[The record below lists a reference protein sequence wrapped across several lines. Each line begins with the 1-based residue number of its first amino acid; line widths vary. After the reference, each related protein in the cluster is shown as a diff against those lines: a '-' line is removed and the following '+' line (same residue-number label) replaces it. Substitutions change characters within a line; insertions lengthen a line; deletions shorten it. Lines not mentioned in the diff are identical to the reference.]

1 MPSSAQ
7 LASIAS
13 SLDTYRTQFEALGN
27 ALSALRVVSDEMIAQ
42 LDRDRAALETHLQAA
57 LETMSQADIAE
68 TDTAALEIVDAEPA
82 ETDAAGD
89 VETEAQDL
97 PETSAEIAA
106 EVETEAVADDAID
119 SETIASLDTEPLA
132 ISEDAIEATSETE
145 TETEATLA
153 GATATDAPVIA
164 TPAESTAAAAN
175 TADGNKVISL
185 ADRRKPTPSSSPARR
200 RAIAVVASILFTA
213 GATFGLH
220 ELIQTEVG
228 QRMLE
233 LATCDGDMLSAT
245 RDCSLLAWLTI

>member
-27 ALSALRVVSDEMIAQ
+27 ALSALRLVSDEMIAQ

-68 TDTAALEIVDAEPA
+68 TDTTALEIVDAEPA
-82 ETDAAGD
+82 DADAAGE
-89 VETEAQDL
+89 VGTEAQDV
-97 PETSAEIAA
+97 PETIA
-106 EVETEAVADDAID
+106 EVETEVEAEAVADAAID
-119 SETIASLDTEPLA
+119 GETIAALETEPHA
-132 ISEDAIEATSETE
+132 VAEDAIEATSETE
-145 TETEATLA
+145 ATLA
-153 GATATDAPVIA
+153 DATATDAPVIA
-164 TPAESTAAAAN
+164 APAESTAAAAN

-185 ADRRKPTPSSSPARR
+185 ADRRKATPTTSPARR

>member
-13 SLDTYRTQFEALGN
+13 SLDTYRTQFETLGN
-27 ALSALRVVSDEMIAQ
+27 ALSALRLVSDEMIAQ

-68 TDTAALEIVDAEPA
+68 TDTTALEIVDAETA
-82 ETDAAGD
+82 ETDAAGE
-89 VETEAQDL
+89 VETEAQYV
-97 PETSAEIAA
+97 PETIA
-106 EVETEAVADDAID
+106 EVETEVEAEAVADDAID
-119 SETIASLDTEPLA
+119 GETIAALETEPLA
-132 ISEDAIEATSETE
+132 VADDAIEATSETE
-145 TETEATLA
+145 TEATLA
-153 GATATDAPVIA
+153 DPTATDAPVIA
-164 TPAESTAAAAN
+164 APAESTAATAN
-175 TADGNKVISL
+175 TEDGNKVISL
-185 ADRRKPTPSSSPARR
+185 ADRRKATPSTSPARR